1 VKLFHIH
8 GTYLNRGG
16 LLLLLP
22 LAVLLHSQTPLFAQ
36 AGLAGAFL
44 RVGLGARA
52 KGMGD
57 AYTALARGVEA
68 SYYNPAGLPL
78 LENRE
83 VIASYR
89 LLSLDRQFTYIG
101 FAMPVRPKVA
111 SAGGDKFING
121 GFSLSWIRSGIDDID
136 GRNTDGQHFDNLS
149 NSENAFIFAFALN
162 PAKRFSVGLAV
173 KVLWNRFP
181 DIGSNGQT
189 VSASGVGLDLG
200 ALFSP
205 KEWVTLGLS
214 IRDINSRYRW
224 NTSKIF
230 DEDGSESTDPFPK
243 TVRYGLAVRPPNWRN
258 VTLSFDYE
266 QIYKSDLFSDKIND
280 RFHFGGEASL
290 LENIVVRAGLD
301 DGTVA
306 AGGGYEFPLFGKM
319 SQINYSYTAAGNRPE
334 EEHVF
339 TWVFRF

>member
-1 VKLFHIH
+1 MAASIL
-8 GTYLNRGG
+8 TA
-16 LLLLLP
+16 LLLYSSSPAL
-22 LAVLLHSQTPLFAQ
+22 AQ

-57 AYTALARGVEA
+57 AYSALARGVEA
-68 SYYNPAGLPL
+68 SYYNPAGLPH

-89 LLSLDRQFTYIG
+89 FLALDRQFSYIG

-111 SAGGDKFING
+111 SSSGDKFING
-121 GFSLSWIRSGIDDID
+121 GFSLSWIRAGISDID
-136 GRNTDGQHFDNLS
+136 GRNSDGTHFDDLS

-162 PAKRFSVGLAV
+162 PVQKFSVGLAV

-181 DIGSNGQT
+181 DIGIDGET

-200 ALFSP
+200 ALYSASD
-205 KEWVTLGLS
+205 WLTLGLT
-214 IRDINSRYRW
+214 IKDINSKYRW
-224 NTSKIF
+224 NTAKIF
-230 DEDGSESTDPFPK
+230 DEDGSESVDDFPK
-243 TVRYGLAVRPPNWRN
+243 AVRYGLAVRPPGWQN
-258 VTLSFDYE
+258 VVLSFDYE
-266 QIYKSDLFSDKIND
+266 QIYKSELFTGKIDD
-280 RFHFGGEASL
+280 RFHLGGEAAVL
-290 LENIVVRAGLD
+290 PTIVVRAGFD
-301 DGTVA
+301 DGRPA

-319 SQINYSYTAAGNRPE
+319 SQLNYSFTAPGNRPE